1 MAVLIQRRSL
11 NIPEWST
18 SLLGTNAQDSANPLS
33 RLLSRYTGE
42 FWRTAGV
49 VEAAN
54 DTALP
59 TSGTGTAIGASTVQL
74 GKEAGTD
81 GTANRATTYRN
92 TSTTNAYVRSV
103 STFAVQGRRR
113 YTITLT
119 ARRTT
124 GSSTSGNLIHA
135 LHSNGT
141 LYALSMTNLAQG
153 TAYQTRTLTFD
164 VQEPGYLTI
173 YFMVNTGTLEYALDT
188 ASIRSELIYAAGTRT
203 TYLWMDAGSIVP
215 INHVL
220 LRAPRDYLLP
230 PAGSTIRLGASA
242 ASQFGT
248 DMLDTGNVTFS
259 MGSTG
264 YWSWIKEAG
273 IQARYLWMA
282 INWPASTPY
291 LNIGRFYAGSA
302 FIPTRRQ
309 NYDGHDVTVND
320 AAYQS
325 GLRSLGF
332 GLSYLTLA
340 DADALDA
347 IGLGAG
353 TQEQVLVIP
362 RSDLASRTAIIG
374 SFSTPPACHVAAAPL
389 GQRFATSIAVSE
401 DL

>member
-1 MAVLIQRRSL
+1 MPVLILRRSQ
-11 NIPEWST
+11 NILEWST
-18 SLLGTNAQDSANPLS
+18 TLLGTTSQDSANPVS
-33 RLLSRYTGE
+33 RLLSRPTGE
-42 FWRTAGV
+42 FWRTPGT
-49 VEAAN
+49 VEAATE
-54 DTALP
+54 TAIP
-59 TSGTGTAIGASTVQL
+59 TSGTGTAMGSATVQL
-74 GKEAGTD
+74 GKENGAD
-81 GTANRATTYRN
+81 GSVNRATVYRN
-92 TSTTNAYVRSV
+92 TSTSNAYVQ
-103 STFAVQGRRR
+103 STIVQVKARRR
-113 YTITLT
+113 YTITIQ

-124 GSSTSGNLIHA
+124 GSTVAGNLIHA

-141 LYALSMTNLAQG
+141 LYALSMSNLAQG
-153 TAYQTRTLTFD
+153 VAYQNRSLTFD
-164 VQEPGYLTI
+164 VQEPGTLAI
-173 YFMVNTGTLEYALDT
+173 HFMVNTGTLEYALDT
-188 ASIRSELIYAAGTRT
+188 ASIRSEVIYTDGTRT
-203 TYLWMDAGSIVP
+203 TYLWMDAAASQPFNCLV
-215 INHVL
+215 
-220 LRAPRDYLLP
+220 LRAPRDYLTP
-230 PAGSTIRLGASA
+230 PAGSTIRIGASDV
-242 ASQFGT
+242 SQFGT
-248 DMLDTGNVTFS
+248 DKLDTGNVTFS
-259 MGSTG
+259 MGATG